1 MPLFGR
7 AARRLLAINATGV
20 ASESVFSDAGRYRGN
35 LRGGLDKRRLRM
47 LTLLHNWAAKTPSN
61 TLPSIPLR
69 FGLLSATEKTDIM
82 SGKTIAALN
91 DEALEV
97 IAQSELAALKRAQQ
111 DGREKKVAERNF
123 NKVVL
128 EEEGEEEGAEEEED
142 GGITAEVLDDID
154 DSDDDDDDDDE

>member
-1 MPLFGR
+1 
-7 AARRLLAINATGV
+7 
-20 ASESVFSDAGRYRGN
+20 
-35 LRGGLDKRRLRM
+35 
-47 LTLLHNWAAKTPSN
+47 
-61 TLPSIPLR
+61 
-69 FGLLSATEKTDIM
+69 M
-82 SGKTIAALN
+82 SGKTIAALH

>member
-1 MPLFGR
+1 M
-7 AARRLLAINATGV
+7 ARR
-20 ASESVFSDAGRYRGN
+20 F
-35 LRGGLDKRRLRM
+35 
-47 LTLLHNWAAKTPSN
+47 
-61 TLPSIPLR
+61 
-69 FGLLSATEKTDIM
+69 
-82 SGKTIAALN
+82 AALN

-128 EEEGEEEGAEEEED
+128 EEEGEEEGAEEED